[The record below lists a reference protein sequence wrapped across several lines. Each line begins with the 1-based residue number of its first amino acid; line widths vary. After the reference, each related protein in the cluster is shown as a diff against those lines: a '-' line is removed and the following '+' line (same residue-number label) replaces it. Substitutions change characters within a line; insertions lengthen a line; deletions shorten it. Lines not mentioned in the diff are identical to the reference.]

1 METQRKIGRKC
12 EHTTKQTR
20 QPRAQKLLSD
30 DDDNDT
36 DTDDDDD
43 DYYIIVVV

>member
-36 DTDDDDD
+36 DTDDDDYY
-43 DYYIIVVV
+43 YYIIVVV